1 MCLDTYID
9 MIIYIGRCFVKMTGP
24 IRELYTCSFFSTIQ
38 GEIPPAEGK
47 KMGIPAA
54 VNVEDGK
61 IPCYSKEVTQKDGI
75 GIQQWALDLERKT
88 SRK

>member
-38 GEIPPAEGK
+38 GEIPPAEEK

-61 IPCYSKEVTQKDGI
+61 IPCYSKEVNLQAGTGFRT
-75 GIQQWALDLERKT
+75 L
-88 SRK
+88 